1 MLGSF
6 QLEGSLCWQS
16 GRQGRALGPRS
27 GADLSSLFEELPSLA
42 PPTSPPPPGE
52 RKRTLRDSMLK
63 FPDHPR
69 RSPEGTDPEGSS
81 VPGKRPWRPFHQVGD
96 VALLPL
102 PHAPLLLADLDS
114 HVFSEGLETILPP
127 TQPRSYFKSVSVTR
141 VVAADGRVEERRT
154 VRDSQGHEETV
165 VTRHTSPGAV
175 EEGQGGPA
183 LLRRPQNGHLG
194 SDSSSILEAFFQR
207 WFSSR

>member
-81 VPGKRPWRPFHQVGD
+81 VPGKRPWRPFHQPEELWPVPPAVRD
-96 VALLPL
+96 A
-102 PHAPLLLADLDS
+102 AKEDQDLDS

-175 EEGQGGPA
+175 EEGQGGPEEA
-183 LLRRPQNGHLG
+183 WCLSDPG
-194 SDSSSILEAFFQR
+194 SETWR
-207 WFSSR
+207 